1 MATAKTP
8 TLPMTDVTSATKR
21 TSPAPGD
28 SYVQSFA
35 RGLEVIRS
43 FSAQSPRQTLSEVAG
58 RTGLTRA
65 GARRILLTLQTLGY
79 VESDGKLFRLT
90 ARILDL
96 GFAYL
101 SSLPIWNLAE
111 PLMETLASR
120 VKESC
125 SVAVLD
131 GTDIVYVM
139 RVSTHKIMSIS
150 LGVGSRLPAYCTSMG
165 RMLLSALPP
174 DQMMEVL
181 QTSER
186 NARTRYTVTD
196 PDELAA
202 KIAQVRKQGW
212 SMVNQELEEGLVS
225 MAAAIND
232 RTGQTVAALN
242 ISGQANRTSA
252 KVMQET
258 MLPALLETAR
268 SISQRL
274 SLQRS

>member
-8 TLPMTDVTSATKR
+8 TLALSDVTSAT
-21 TSPAPGD
+21 THASPAPGD

-79 VESDGKLFRLT
+79 VESDGKLFHLT

-111 PLMETLASR
+111 PLMETLAGQ

-125 SVAVLD
+125 SAAVLD

-174 DQMMEVL
+174 DQMMQLL
-181 QTSER
+181 QASER
-186 NARTRYTVTD
+186 SPRTRYTVTD

-225 MAAAIND
+225 MAAAITD
-232 RTGQTVAALN
+232 RAGQTVAALN

-258 MLPALLETAR
+258 MLPALLETAQR
-268 SISQRL
+268 ISERL

>member
-1 MATAKTP
+1 M
-8 TLPMTDVTSATKR
+8 
-21 TSPAPGD
+21 
-28 SYVQSFA
+28 QSFA

-90 ARILDL
+90 ARMLDL

-111 PLMETLASR
+111 PLMETLAGQ

-125 SVAVLD
+125 SAAVLD

-174 DQMMEVL
+174 DQMMKVL
-181 QTSER
+181 QASER
-186 NARTRYTVTD
+186 SARTRYTLTD

-225 MAAAIND
+225 MAAAITD
-232 RTGQTVAALN
+232 RAGQTVAALN

-258 MLPALLETAR
+258 MLPALLEAAQ

-274 SLQRS
+274 SLQRN

>member
-1 MATAKTP
+1 MATAHTKAFVETP
-8 TLPMTDVTSATKR
+8 ALPALAR

-43 FSAQSPRQTLSEVAG
+43 FSAQSPRQTLTEVAG

-90 ARILDL
+90 PRMLDL

-111 PLMETLASR
+111 PVMEALVDE

-125 SVAVLD
+125 SAAVLD
-131 GTDIVYVM
+131 GTDIVYVL
-139 RVSTHKIMSIS
+139 RVPTHKIMSIS

-174 DQMMEVL
+174 DEMMKVL
-181 QTSER
+181 QASDLA
-186 NARTRYTVTD
+186 ARTRYTVTD
-196 PDELAA
+196 MDEMATR
-202 KIAQVRKQGW
+202 IAQVRKQGW
-212 SMVNQELEEGLVS
+212 SLVNQELEEGLVS
-225 MAAAIND
+225 IAAPITD
-232 RTGQTVAALN
+232 RAGQTVAALN
-242 ISGQANRTSA
+242 ISGQANRSSA

-258 MLPALLETAR
+258 MLPQLIAAAQA
-268 SISQRL
+268 ISRML
-274 SLQRS
+274 SAQRS

>member
-1 MATAKTP
+1 MATARTKVFVETP
-8 TLPMTDVTSATKR
+8 ALPALAR

-43 FSAQSPRQTLSEVAG
+43 FSAQSPRQTLTEVAG

-90 ARILDL
+90 PRMLDL

-111 PLMETLASR
+111 PVMEALVDE

-125 SVAVLD
+125 SAAVLD
-131 GTDIVYVM
+131 GTDIVYVL
-139 RVSTHKIMSIS
+139 RVPTHKIMSIS

-174 DQMMEVL
+174 DEMMKVL
-181 QTSER
+181 QASDLA
-186 NARTRYTVTD
+186 ARTRYTVTD
-196 PDELAA
+196 MDEMATR
-202 KIAQVRKQGW
+202 IAQVRKQGW
-212 SMVNQELEEGLVS
+212 SLVNQELEEGLVS
-225 MAAAIND
+225 IAAPITD
-232 RTGQTVAALN
+232 RAGQTVAALN
-242 ISGQANRTSA
+242 ISGQANRSSA

-258 MLPALLETAR
+258 MLPQLIAAAQA
-268 SISQRL
+268 ISRML
-274 SLQRS
+274 SAQRS